1 MGLARFHGQNGH
13 AGMSDNLFCTALVL
27 VNELATCW
35 CITNLLYNVL
45 LMIYIIVLN
54 IPKQYYLG
62 MAR

>member
-13 AGMSDNLFCTALVL
+13 AGMSYNLFCTALVL

-45 LMIYIIVLN
+45 LMIYIIVFN
-54 IPKQYYLG
+54 ILKQYYLS
-62 MAR
+62 MAH